1 MMKKKH
7 KILIMSGI
15 LSLSVAAICGFN
27 YYSLELNQDRY
38 TLELGE
44 QLKTE
49 VADYASGNINNAK
62 LNLSEVDVNKVGTYQ
77 ANVKGKIQ
85 NLSFS
90 VDVVDTTAP
99 SAEVI
104 ENKTFYTFEQV
115 KASMLLEDVKDE
127 SKVIVTFEDGKEVHT
142 YEKGG
147 FIEEKVILTDEY
159 SNVTVLSVTFE
170 IVADSTKPVIK
181 GAKNSKVYIGE
192 TVDFLKGVSA
202 MDDRDGDVTNS
213 IVVDASKVDTGKAG
227 KYKLKYS
234 VKDNAGNQATKT
246 VTITVLEDKAPV
258 FKGLTALTVNVGSKV
273 DYLSNVSA
281 TDDRDG
287 DVTTSIKVDST
298 KVNLTKAGTYKVTYS
313 VTDSTG
319 NKTIESRT
327 VNVKSKAV
335 KSETTQSQTSDNSGN
350 TNKKITSNGKKNSS
364 SGSKNSNSS
373 GFDFFEVKPSGE
385 QPNGDVPAGG
395 KQGVGTWD

>member
-1 MMKKKH
+1 MKKKH

-15 LSLSVAAICGFN
+15 LSISVAAICGFN

-62 LNLSEVDVNKVGTYQ
+62 LNLSEVDVDKVGTYQ
-77 ANVKGKIQ
+77 ANVKGRIQ

-99 SAEVI
+99 SAKVI
-104 ENKTFYTFEQV
+104 ENKTFFTFEQV
-115 KASMLLEDVKDE
+115 TASTLIEDVKDE
-127 SKVIVTFEDGKEVHT
+127 SKVSVTFEDGKEVHT
-142 YEKGG
+142 YKKGG

-213 IVVDASKVDTGKAG
+213 IVVDSSKVVMNKAG
-227 KYKLKYS
+227 KYKVKYS
-234 VKDNAGNQATKT
+234 VKDNAGNQAAKT
-246 VTITVLEDKAPV
+246 ITVTVLEDKAPV

-273 DYLSNVSA
+273 DYLNNVSA

-287 DVTTSIKVDST
+287 DVTTSIKIDSSQ
-298 KVNLTKAGTYKVTYS
+298 VNLTKTGTYKIIYS

-319 NKTIESRT
+319 NKTVESRT
-327 VNVKSKAV
+327 VNVKSKAA
-335 KSETTQSQTSDNSGN
+335 KSETTQSQTSDNKAN
-350 TNKKITSNGKKNSS
+350 TTKKSTSSGKKSDS
-364 SGSKNSNSS
+364 SGKEKDKTS
-373 GFDFFEVKPSGE
+373 GFDFFEVEPSG
-385 QPNGDVPAGG
+385 PDVNGDSDASGIH
-395 KQGVGTWD
+395 VGNWG